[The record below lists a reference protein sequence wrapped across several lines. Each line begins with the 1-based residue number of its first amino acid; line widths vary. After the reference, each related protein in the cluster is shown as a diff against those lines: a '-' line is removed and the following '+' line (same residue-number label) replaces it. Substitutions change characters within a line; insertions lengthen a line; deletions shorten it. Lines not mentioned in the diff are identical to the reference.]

1 MIRKIQIVF
10 ALSMGVIAG
19 VMLAQ
24 TEADF
29 SGWMKSV
36 QATDKG
42 VKGAVAA
49 KDAAAVN
56 AAAKT
61 LEDSFKSV
69 EAFFTKKG
77 GAADAVGLAKANS
90 AAASAMGKAAT
101 AGNFDA
107 AATSAA
113 TIAGSCNMCHMVHR
127 EGEKGGPYKIK

>member
-29 SGWMKSV
+29 SGWMKGV
-36 QATDKG
+36 AAANKG

-49 KDAAAVN
+49 KDAATLT

-61 LEDSFKSV
+61 FQDSFKAV
-69 EAFFTKKG
+69 ETFFTKKG
-77 GAADAVGLAKANS
+77 GAADAVGWAKANQE
-90 AAASAMGKAAT
+90 AAAAMGAAAT
-101 AGNFDA
+101 AGNFEA
-107 AATSAA
+107 AGTSAGVIGA
-113 TIAGSCNMCHMVHR
+113 SCNTCHAAHR
-127 EGEKGGPYKIK
+127 EGAKGGPYTIK

>member
-1 MIRKIQIVF
+1 MIRKFQIVF

-29 SGWMKSV
+29 SGWMKGV
-36 QATDKG
+36 AAANKG

-49 KDAAAVN
+49 KDAPAVT

-61 LEDSFKSV
+61 LEDSFKQV
-69 EAFFTKKG
+69 EAFFSKKG
-77 GAADAVGLAKANS
+77 TADASKLAKSNHEAAN
-90 AAASAMGKAAT
+90 AMGKAAT
-101 AGNFDA
+101 AGNWDLA
-107 AATSAA
+107 QASAT
-113 TIAGSCNMCHMVHR
+113 TIAGSCNTCHAAHR